1 MSSKRFCKTYP
12 RRLQD
17 VLEDEK
23 LLRWRRVE
31 DQQMLDGIF
40 FLVWVMDFSIIS
52 PSLGKAKVLFDNSNL
67 TNLVHVQLL
76 PENG

>member
-1 MSSKRFCKTYP
+1 
-12 RRLQD
+12 
-17 VLEDEK
+17 
-23 LLRWRRVE
+23 
-31 DQQMLDGIF
+31 MLDGIF

-52 PSLGKAKVLFDNSNL
+52 PSLGKAKVLSDNSNL